1 MSSAVAVAAS
11 ASLAGVSRRARP
23 VRHVF
28 QPGRSS
34 GSTPPPL
41 VVLVHGLESFSGTWD
56 GVMAR
61 VAAQPTP
68 SPSLLAVD
76 LRGHGYTPPG
86 PEHEYGPAAL
96 ADDVVALAV
105 AHGACA
111 SRPFILVG
119 HSMGGR
125 VAMRAAADHPE
136 LLRHVVI
143 EDMDC
148 RARGSEMSETF
159 DYDAIRA
166 FEPTGVSPAAVAEAL
181 ANAAPSAIDADRVR
195 GYVERGRILAAPGGR
210 AVSLVQPLGFA
221 LAYDRILASRDGSDS
236 MRRLAEVEPA
246 RRPGI
251 HLWRADPN
259 AENADEHAGGSCAAE
274 KGEGGVEWI
283 VGLRGEEWNVHDAV
297 FVGAGHSVHNTR
309 QEAFVDAINALA
321 FRDAP
326 APSNA

>member
-1 MSSAVAVAAS
+1 M
-11 ASLAGVSRRARP
+11 
-23 VRHVF
+23 RHVF

-41 VVLVHGLESFSGTWD
+41 VILVHGLESFSGTWD

-61 VAAQPTP
+61 IAAQPPP

-86 PEHEYGPAAL
+86 PEDEYTPASL
-96 ADDVVALAV
+96 AADVVALAV
-105 AHGACA
+105 AHGARA
-111 SRPFILVG
+111 SQPCVLVG

-125 VAMRAAADHPE
+125 VALRAAADNPE
-136 LLRHVVI
+136 ILRHVVV

-148 RARGSEMSETF
+148 RPRGPEMSAKF

-166 FEPTGVSPAAVAEAL
+166 FEPSGDSPAAVADAL
-181 ANAAPSAIDADRVR
+181 VDAMPSVMDAERVR
-195 GYVERGRILAAPGGR
+195 GYVARGRVLAAPGGR

-221 LAYDRILASRDGSDS
+221 LAYDRILASHDGSDA
-236 MRRLAEVEPA
+236 MRRLAEYEPA

-251 HLWRADPN
+251 HLWRADPD
-259 AENADEHAGGSCAAE
+259 AGEGEGENGGGSSAAE
-274 KGEGGVEWI
+274 KGEGGVEWMM
-283 VGLRGEEWNVHDAV
+283 GLDGVEWNVHDAV

-309 QEAFVDAINALA
+309 QEAFVEAINALA
-321 FRDAP
+321 FRDSP
-326 APSNA
+326 APERA

>member
-61 VAAQPTP
+61 VAAPPTP
-68 SPSLLAVD
+68 LLLAVD
-76 LRGHGYTPPG
+76 LRSHESPPR
-86 PEHEYGPAAL
+86 PRARIRPAAL
-96 ADDVVALAV
+96 AADVVALAV

-111 SRPFILVG
+111 SRPFVLVG

-159 DYDAIRA
+159 DYDAMRA
-166 FEPTGVSPAAVAEAL
+166 FEPTGVSSAAVAEAL
-181 ANAAPSAIDADRVR
+181 AASPSAFDADRVR
-195 GYVERGRILAAPGGR
+195 GYVERG
-210 AVSLVQPLGFA
+210 
-221 LAYDRILASRDGSDS
+221 ASSPR
-236 MRRLAEVEPA
+236 PA
-246 RRPGI
+246 
-251 HLWRADPN
+251 
-259 AENADEHAGGSCAAE
+259 
-274 KGEGGVEWI
+274 
-283 VGLRGEEWNVHDAV
+283 
-297 FVGAGHSVHNTR
+297 
-309 QEAFVDAINALA
+309 
-321 FRDAP
+321 DAP
-326 APSNA
+326 